1 MESTCVCTQVAPT
14 YARVD
19 KVHSVCCL
27 FYLFHLFYSF
37 FTFYLLLALH
47 SSVLS
52 LFHDFPYRE
61 HKHTHTHTHSNTH
74 THTYAH
80 TYTQTHTHIHTHT
93 LKHTHTCTHT
103 HTHTHSN
110 THTLK
115 HTHTHTCTHIH
126 TQTHTH
132 AGKIS
137 PNDLI
142 IRTESEISTTWS
154 RRVHALERGADNI
167 PIINNFPAYCP
178 FTSKPH
184 LRYLFQNY
192 PSVRGK
198 TLFRSKDRLYLTK
211 SIIDSFFDMGI
222 LKEEGIIT
230 DLMALHDANRG
241 DRLTVGK
248 FVPLSVS
255 ACMYM

>member
-80 TYTQTHTHIHTHT
+80 TYTQTHTHI
-93 LKHTHTCTHT
+93 
-103 HTHTHSN
+103 
-110 THTLK
+110 
-115 HTHTHTCTHIH
+115 
-126 TQTHTH
+126 HTH